1 MEKLLCILRSANYY
15 NVNYIYE
22 NIHFFALKKKQKHPL
37 YNAFYVPK
45 YIKPCVIHTMHT
57 ILQ

>member
-1 MEKLLCILRSANYY
+1 MEKLLWKLRSANYY
-15 NVNYIYE
+15 NVNYINE

-45 YIKPCVIHTMHT
+45 YIKPCVIHT

>member
-37 YNAFYVPK
+37 YNAFSAKSFAGRAAVLPRWWK
-45 YIKPCVIHTMHT
+45 
-57 ILQ
+57 

>member
-22 NIHFFALKKKQKHPL
+22 NIHFFALKPD
-37 YNAFYVPK
+37 
-45 YIKPCVIHTMHT
+45 
-57 ILQ
+57 